1 MCRWHTTDEKRHIDR
16 KDNQRIPSYY
26 LRITNFLSRTKLTNI
41 SEYGER
47 FSPHFEFICEKL
59 LMNMFEIDKFTPG
72 TDLQDT
78 IGKIGVPI
86 VKAGKEAGE
95 RLGGNLSDLI
105 DRIIDSIF

>member
-1 MCRWHTTDEKRHIDR
+1 MGIVFPHISSLFA
-16 KDNQRIPSYY
+16 KN
-26 LRITNFLSRTKLTNI
+26 NI
-41 SEYGER
+41 
-47 FSPHFEFICEKL
+47 
-59 LMNMFEIDKFTPG
+59 MNMFEIDKFTPE